1 MMHHTEKGNS
11 TMSMTMSRGGRL
23 AALAGLGVAAA
34 LALSACAPPGASTD
48 ESAAPTPGGD
58 AATGT
63 LKVGFLSPTSGNF
76 AVAGQEMLDGWNL
89 YWEEN
94 GNEVNGVTIETI
106 AEDDAGNPETALTK
120 AHKLVEQ
127 DGVDIVVGPLIASTA
142 SAVAAYTAPLGI
154 PNLHPVAASNDLTQQ
169 NWNDFTVRTGSMGGT
184 QSTYPGGVWAAT
196 EGGYSKAVTLCHD
209 YSFGWESCAGFVQG
223 FVENGGEIVQQIW
236 APNTTTDWGG
246 YAAQV
251 QAALAGGADVVF
263 VALAG
268 GAGGPG
274 FLTAYLDAGGSIEPL
289 LLNCCAADQGT
300 LRAMGDRII
309 GMKSVSYWAEGRDA
323 EVTREFVDA
332 YIAKT
337 GQVPGAYIAG
347 GYITAS
353 LLAQVIEERGLLT
366 GADLIDAITSY
377 TFEDSIFGKVS
388 WDEYNNT
395 IAPVYIREVQKGED
409 GLLYNVPIAEFEDVD
424 QWLGKGAP
432 ADVRSI
438 VPYDQTNQGL

>member
-1 MMHHTEKGNS
+1 
-11 TMSMTMSRGGRL
+11 MSMTMSRGGRL
-23 AALAGLGVAAA
+23 AAVAGLGVAAA
-34 LALSACAPPGASTD
+34 LALAACAPPGAEAPS
-48 ESAAPTPGGD
+48 PTPT
-58 AATGT
+58 AEPEKATGT

-76 AVAGQEMLDGWNL
+76 AIAGQEMLDGWNL
-89 YWEEN
+89 YWDTYGDEA
-94 GNEVNGVTIETI
+94 GGVTVETI

-127 DGVDIVVGPLIASTA
+127 DGVDIIVGPLIASTA

-169 NWNDFTVRTGSMGGT
+169 NWNEFTVRTGSMGGT
-184 QSTYPGGVWAAT
+184 QSTYPGGEWAAT
-196 EGGYSKAVTLCHD
+196 EGGYKKAVTLCHD

-236 APNTTTDWGG
+236 APNTTTDWAG
-246 YAAQV
+246 YASQV
-251 QAALAGGADVVF
+251 QAALAGGADLVF

-268 GAGGPG
+268 GAPGPG
-274 FLTAYLDAGGSIEPL
+274 FLTSYLDAGGSLDPL

-309 GMKSVSYWAEGRDA
+309 GLKSVSYWAEGREDSTTA
-323 EVTREFVDA
+323 DFVA
-332 YIAKT
+332 AAKEKL
-337 GQVPGAYIAG
+337 GKVPGAYIAG

-353 LLAQVIEERGLLT
+353 LVAQVLEEKGLLT
-366 GADLIDAITSY
+366 GADLVDAITSY

-395 IAPVYIREVQKGED
+395 IAPVYIREVEKGAD
-409 GLLYNVPIAEFEDVD
+409 GLLYNVPIAEFDDVD

-432 ADVRSI
+432 ADVRAI
-438 VPYDQTNQGL
+438 VPYDQTHQGL

>member
-1 MMHHTEKGNS
+1 
-11 TMSMTMSRGGRL
+11 MSMTMSRGGRW
-23 AALAGLGVAAA
+23 AAIAGLGVAAA
-34 LALSACAPPGASTD
+34 LSLSACAPPGSST
-48 ESAAPTPGGD
+48 EEPTTPSEEN
-58 AATGT
+58 ATGT

-76 AVAGQEMLDGWNL
+76 AIAGQEMLDGWNL

-94 GNEVNGVTIETI
+94 GDEAGGVTVETI

-142 SAVAAYTAPLGI
+142 SAVAQYTAPLGI
-154 PNLHPVAASNDLTQQ
+154 PNLHPVAASNDMTQQ
-169 NWNDFTVRTGSMGGT
+169 NWNEFTVRVGSMGGT

-196 EGGYSKAVTLCHD
+196 EGGYKKAVTLCHD

-236 APNTTTDWGG
+236 APNTTTDWAG
-246 YAAQV
+246 YASQV
-251 QAALAGGADVVF
+251 AAADADIIFVATAGGAP
-263 VALAG
+263 
-268 GAGGPG
+268 GPG
-274 FLTAYLDAGGSIEPL
+274 FLTSYLDLGQPIDKL
-289 LLNCCAADQGT
+289 MLNCCAADQGT

-309 GMKSVSYWAEGRDA
+309 GLKSVSYWAEGRDDPA
-323 EVTREFVDA
+323 TKEFVDS

-337 GQVPGAYIAG
+337 GEVPGAYIAG
-347 GYITAS
+347 GYMTAA
-353 LLAQVIEERGLLT
+353 LLAQVLDEKGLVT
-366 GADLIDAITSY
+366 GSDLVDAITSY

-395 IAPVYIREVQKGED
+395 IMPVFVREVEKGED
-409 GLLYNVPIAEFEDVD
+409 GLLYNVPIAEYDDVD

-432 ADVRSI
+432 ADVTAI
-438 VPYDQTNQGL
+438 VPYDQTHQGL